1 MQTELSG
8 QEVIEDVCGWGFIQ
22 KEQKSDRGCDGTV
35 ETEHASGNRGCIQ
48 KTPSIQSQVAKPGRA
63 SVKKEIWLNKLDII
77 CGQTGWKTEIAGHLW
92 KQ

>member
-35 ETEHASGNRGCIQ
+35 ETEHASGNRGCI
-48 KTPSIQSQVAKPGRA
+48 
-63 SVKKEIWLNKLDII
+63 
-77 CGQTGWKTEIAGHLW
+77 
-92 KQ
+92 